1 MMMDDDLNDCV
12 LEDLGHCLGPR
23 NTEMRDGAE
32 WRRAPYKYITSV
44 ALTVP
49 NRVTH
54 EVLDMYTACPFN
66 TSYLLAYGKGNFEG
80 WRPGML
86 QDTYRSPS
94 TEKDLPW
101 AACKLYLKVFVDG
114 AWWSFLTR

>member
-1 MMMDDDLNDCV
+1 MMTETDLKDCV
-12 LEDLGHCLGPR
+12 LEDLGHYLGPR

-49 NRVTH
+49 TGVTP
-54 EVLDMYTACPFN
+54 EVMDMYTACPFN
-66 TSYLLAYGKGNFEG
+66 TSYLLAYGKVNFEG
-80 WRPGML
+80 WRPGLL
-86 QDTYRSPS
+86 QNTNCSPH
-94 TEKDLPW
+94 TDKDLLW

-114 AWWSFLTR
+114 AWWNFLTR